1 MMKGSIEVVK
11 GRAYVY
17 RNGRVIQAADDMTIY
32 TGDVVETSRHGSI
45 LLQMMDVGIIK
56 LKPLTQIKFPEND
69 TDQIQ
74 VSQVKLL
81 FGEVWACLLY
91 TSPSPRDMTG
101 SRMPSSA

>member
-1 MMKGSIEVVK
+1 MKRVYCLFLFFLLSTTRNDALMMKGSIEVVK

-32 TGDVVETSRHGSI
+32 TGDVVETSRHGSV

-69 TDQIQ
+69 KQSNSS
-74 VSQVKLL
+74 V
-81 FGEVWACLLY
+81 
-91 TSPSPRDMTG
+91 TG
-101 SRMPSSA
+101 

>member
-1 MMKGSIEVVK
+1 MKRAYCLFLFFLLSITRNDALLMKGSIEVVK

-32 TGDVVETSRHGSI
+32 TGDVLETSRHGSV

-69 TDQIQ
+69 TKKAKNDAIN
-74 VSQVKLL
+74 
-81 FGEVWACLLY
+81 
-91 TSPSPRDMTG
+91 
-101 SRMPSSA
+101 